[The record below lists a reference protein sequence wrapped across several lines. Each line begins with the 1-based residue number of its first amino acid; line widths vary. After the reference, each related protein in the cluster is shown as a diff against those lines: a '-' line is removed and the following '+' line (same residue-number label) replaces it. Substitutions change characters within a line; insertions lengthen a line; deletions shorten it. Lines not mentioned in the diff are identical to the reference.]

1 MLLDHHDETN
11 YSNPGKRAPTTFLV
25 GGDETSG
32 NVFAINSLGIYGP
45 VCDDLWS
52 TADANVVCRQL
63 GFSSGTPYWKS
74 HWGNVPTDFVMD
86 NVKCN
91 GNENSLQECTYATKE
106 NCGAREGAGVS
117 CKGNNVIYSQDQG
130 YSFLGFGIL
139 NPEFLF

>member
-1 MLLDHHDETN
+1 MNSNSLICLLVFIQWFNYNLVLLDHHDETN

-63 GFSSGTPYWKS
+63 GFSSGTRYHNS
-74 HWGNVPTDFVMD
+74 HWGSVPADFAMD

-91 GNENSLQECTYATKE
+91 GNENSLQECTYKTTDDCKAS
-106 NCGAREGAGVS
+106 EGAGVS
-117 CKGNNVIYSQDQG
+117 CDGACHN
-130 YSFLGFGIL
+130 
-139 NPEFLF
+139 